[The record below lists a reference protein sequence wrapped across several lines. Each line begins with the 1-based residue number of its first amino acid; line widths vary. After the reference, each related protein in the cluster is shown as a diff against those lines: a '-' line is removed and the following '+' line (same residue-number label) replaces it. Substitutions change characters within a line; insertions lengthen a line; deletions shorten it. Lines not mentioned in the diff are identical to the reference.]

1 VSRDDAMKVLAA
13 SGVAEDRFHHGLLTH
28 DISLSTGRRISD
40 LSLLSD

>member
-1 VSRDDAMKVLAA
+1 MKVLAA

-40 LSLLSD
+40 LDIVTAPA